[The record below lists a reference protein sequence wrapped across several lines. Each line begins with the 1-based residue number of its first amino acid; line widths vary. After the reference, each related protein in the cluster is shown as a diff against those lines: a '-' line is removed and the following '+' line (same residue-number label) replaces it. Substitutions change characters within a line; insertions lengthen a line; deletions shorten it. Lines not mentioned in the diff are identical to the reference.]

1 MRGLGAVAAL
11 LAVLTPPT
19 PAALPAEDCL
29 VQVPAGARCG
39 RLEVP
44 ENRDAPATRTI
55 TIPYVVVPA
64 REAAAKKPPLV
75 FMGGGPGSGTIQ
87 LAYFFAGLAPDRDVV
102 LLEQRGG
109 DRATPDLDC
118 EEADKRFA
126 DMFTRTEDPYAEANT
141 VAAAMRTCLDDFR
154 RSGGD
159 PRGYTAR
166 AAALDLRDLR
176 VALGYP
182 HWSLYGL
189 SWSTGVMAQLA
200 TLDPAGVD
208 AVVLDSFSPPSVDF
222 AQNGYDGLRT
232 SLGPDAYADLIKA
245 AAQLDAHPQAVP
257 GHNPVT
263 NESRTYRLTGD
274 DLVTLVHSAAYEVD
288 LLPILPLLLHQ
299 LAEGKYGTLNTLVA
313 VGIGE
318 LVSHNLGQ
326 YWLMQCQ
333 DEVPYRTAGA
343 RHARPVIAWLAA
355 DDVVCG
361 QLGLLRSPAATR
373 EPVHFTQPTLVLAGA
388 QDPITPA
395 QTAQSASA
403 GLPHRQFVEFAGIG
417 HAVVLSSRCG
427 RTVVTAWLDQPG
439 RSLEQC
445 QHEPPYQVV
454 RPTDLHLTSRLAATA
469 AGATDGRYLPIVP
482 AALFVLLVVGW
493 ILGWIVHAIVRRRV
507 RLWNVLPPVLGLLFL
522 GSFGALLWSEYDV
535 LPARLLLGVPH
546 LAPWTG
552 VLLLA
557 ALPWWV
563 KARSWWSAG
572 VGVIWLTGLA
582 WFTVVVVLPS

>member
-1 MRGLGAVAAL
+1 M
-11 LAVLTPPT
+11 PS
-19 PAALPAEDCL
+19 
-29 VQVPAGARCG
+29 GARCG

-44 ENRDAPATRTI
+44 ENRDVPTTRTI
-55 TIPYVVVPA
+55 KIPYVVVPA
-64 REAAAKKPPLV
+64 RDAVKKPPLV

-87 LAYFFAGLAPDRDVV
+87 LAFFFADLVRDRNVV

-109 DRATPDLDC
+109 DRSDPDLDC
-118 EEADKRFA
+118 PEADKRFA
-126 DMFTRTEDPYAEANT
+126 DMFTHTEDPYAEADT
-141 VAAAMRTCLDDFR
+141 VADAMQTCLKNFP
-154 RSGGD
+154 GD

-166 AAALDLRDLR
+166 NAALDLRDLR
-176 VALGYP
+176 VALGYE

-200 TLDPAGVD
+200 ALDPAGVD

-232 SLGPDAYADLIKA
+232 SLGPAAYADLTKA

-263 NESRTYRLTGD
+263 NEPRTYRLTGD

-299 LAEGKYGTLNTLVA
+299 LAAGKYGALNTLVA

-361 QLGLLRSPAATR
+361 RLGLPRSPATTR
-373 EPVHFTQPTLVLAGA
+373 APVRFTQPTLVLAGV

-395 QTAQSASA
+395 ATADSASA

-427 RTVVTAWLDQPG
+427 RTVVTAWLDG

-445 QHEPPYQVV
+445 QGEPPYQVV
-454 RPTDLHLTSRLAATA
+454 GPSDLHLTSRLAATA
-469 AGATDGRYLPIVP
+469 TGGYLPMVP
-482 AALFVLLVVGW
+482 AALFVVLVVGW
-493 ILGWIVHAIVRRRV
+493 ILGWIVHAVVRRRV
-507 RLWNVLPPVLGLLFL
+507 RLWNVLPALAGLLFL

-552 VLLLA
+552 VLLVA
-557 ALPWWV
+557 TLPWWT
-563 KARSWWSAG
+563 KARSWWSAAAG
-572 VGVIWLTGLA
+572 LVWLGGLA